1 MEFNFRKKIVF
12 DFLPQETKKAFD
24 FLANQKW
31 LEKTDWYLAGGTAIA
46 LQAGYR
52 KSIDLDFFTKNNK
65 FDNTELINNL
75 SLCKE
80 LKIDINKEGTLY
92 ARMFDAKISFISYPF
107 FIPKMEFIK
116 NGTIKILQLEDI
128 AVMKII
134 AISQRGKKRDFFD
147 LYWCIKN
154 TESLEVIIKKLPDQY
169 PLIAHNYNHILKSLV
184 YFEDAENDP
193 ELSVSINISWAEI
206 KQFFKEEITLISK
219 KLILD

>member
-1 MEFNFRKKIVF
+1 MELNNSRKIAF
-12 DFLPQETKKAFD
+12 DFLPEETKKAFD

-31 LEKTDWYLAGGTAIA
+31 LKNTDWYLAGGTAIA

-52 KSIDLDFFTKNNK
+52 KSVDLDFFTRNNE
-65 FDNTELINNL
+65 FNNTELISNL
-75 SLCKE
+75 FLCKDLE
-80 LKIDINKEGTLY
+80 VDINKKGTVY
-92 ARMFDAKISFISYPF
+92 AKMFNAKISFISYPF
-107 FIPKMEFIK
+107 FIPKIEFIK
-116 NGTIKILQLEDI
+116 IGAIKILQLEDI

-154 TESLEVIIKKLPDQY
+154 TESLETIIKKLPDQY

-193 ELSVSINISWAEI
+193 DLSVSINISWAEI
-206 KQFFKEEITLISK
+206 KEFFKKEIISISK
-219 KLILD
+219 KIILN